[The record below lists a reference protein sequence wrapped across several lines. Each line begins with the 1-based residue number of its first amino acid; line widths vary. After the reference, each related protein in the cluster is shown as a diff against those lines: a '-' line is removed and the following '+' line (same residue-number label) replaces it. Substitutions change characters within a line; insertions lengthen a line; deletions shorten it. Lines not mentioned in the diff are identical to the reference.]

1 MRMSVNMFDVGAD
14 MQAFNVGNKADGS
27 GDEGEGEGE
36 GEGEEG
42 AIDAGGANAFVWRP
56 HLDLFREP
64 S

>member
-1 MRMSVNMFDVGAD
+1 MFDVGAD

-27 GDEGEGEGE
+27 GDE